1 MDLGP
6 LCEFAS
12 ARWPWGRYSSSKMSI
27 PNDIIAAAVNG
38 DIQTVNRFLDEG
50 GDVNAFDARH
60 GGSNLL
66 LVSARSSRVELCRE
80 LLARGA
86 DPNRRA
92 RDYTKASPLCLA
104 TLFADGGLSN
114 PPQGGGAAWS
124 ASPSGKIY
132 QILVESGAD
141 LNARDYIRWGID
153 YSHEG
158 HGSLLARIL
167 IDFGDIEFGDPDDQ
181 DPSLF
186 PEIVTALLR
195 AGAKV
200 ESIFE
205 DQASGETYSASWCLD
220 QALAV
225 GPELAQEEYF
235 IKAREFI
242 VGIQEDGSFKRFVR
256 RPHRAVLRLRSLV
269 SRGHATPKK
278 WSPRG
283 HDWHA
288 IQFLVNPDVPKEVVW
303 NILSFWR
310 AST

>member
-1 MDLGP
+1 
-6 LCEFAS
+6 
-12 ARWPWGRYSSSKMSI
+12 MSI

-141 LNARDYIRWGID
+141 LNACTNVVWGSNGL
-153 YSHEG
+153 YYRHEVVG
-158 HGSLLARIL
+158 TLLARIL
-167 IDFGDIEFGDPDDQ
+167 IDFGKRPEDDH
-181 DPSLF
+181 SLF
-186 PEIVTALLR
+186 LEIVTALLR
-195 AGAKV
+195 AGARMH
-200 ESIFE
+200 SIIE
-205 DQASGETYSASWCLD
+205 YQASGEMHSVSWCLE
-220 QALAV
+220 QALELD
-225 GPELAQEEYF
+225 PELEEEQSEGEG
-235 IKAREFI
+235 RGEE
-242 VGIQEDGSFKRFVR
+242 VGVSKSIQIR
-256 RPHRAVLRLRSLV
+256 
-269 SRGHATPKK
+269 
-278 WSPRG
+278 
-283 HDWHA
+283 
-288 IQFLVNPDVPKEVVW
+288 I
-303 NILSFWR
+303 
-310 AST
+310 